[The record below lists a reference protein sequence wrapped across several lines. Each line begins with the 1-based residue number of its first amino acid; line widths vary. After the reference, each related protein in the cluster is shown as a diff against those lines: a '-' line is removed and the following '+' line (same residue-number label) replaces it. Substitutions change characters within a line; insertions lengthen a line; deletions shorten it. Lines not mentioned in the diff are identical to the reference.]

1 MYTKTNLSNN
11 NIYKNELLSISHR
24 INQDS
29 SEEQMSDEK
38 TEYTTIDEARTE
50 ALQSAK
56 LLVRNGCDE
65 IINDSNIGKSLN

>member
-1 MYTKTNLSNN
+1 MLWKE
-11 NIYKNELLSISHR
+11 IIELIFYR
-24 INQDS
+24 INQDL
-29 SEEQMSDEK
+29 SEEQKSDEK

-56 LLVRNGCDE
+56 LLVRNGCDA